1 MKRSLRI
8 TVLLAIGLLG
18 FTFAAGQTQKTATGN
33 FCGFSEG
40 DGGYLTM
47 RVGKAERTFAWFGDE
62 PELKFVGF
70 KKGSETNLHTLAVGT
85 ALIVSYVFKKPK
97 QGGRAMNIMRKL
109 TATGKIDR
117 KIKPCEN

>member
-1 MKRSLRI
+1 MRQFWKI
-8 TVLLAIGLLG
+8 TIYIGIVLVFAGLIQ
-18 FTFAAGQTQKTATGN
+18 AQTLKTATGH

-70 KKGSETNLHTLAVGT
+70 KKGAIPTCMRSPSEPN
-85 ALIVSYVFKKPK
+85 
-97 QGGRAMNIMRKL
+97 
-109 TATGKIDR
+109 
-117 KIKPCEN
+117 